1 MIRQTYSESKDESE
15 QFKSFKKTNFLQF
28 LYDVGMFEEKR
39 TIKDLSLKEKSAG
52 YQRYLNALSAS
63 VRGTG
68 AVFLKRNTQDILTNN
83 FNRRIM
89 GIHKANHD
97 IQIVIDQV
105 NMQYFPHNIK
115 HLFFS
120 MPVHN
125 M

>member
-15 QFKSFKKTNFLQF
+15 QFKAFKKTNFLQF

-68 AVFLKRNTQDILTNN
+68 AVFLKRNTKDILTNN

-105 NMQYFPHNIK
+105 NELSLLY
-115 HLFFS
+115 LFF
-120 MPVHN
+120 
-125 M
+125 